1 MRKSFM
7 RKYKLNTEELGWV
20 AIKGSLGRGK
30 DKDEDMEV
38 EWGTKSRNNHFQWN
52 ILTWST
58 IFWELICYEELILF
72 VCG

>member
-1 MRKSFM
+1 M

-38 EWGTKSRNNHFQWN
+38 E
-52 ILTWST
+52 
-58 IFWELICYEELILF
+58 
-72 VCG
+72 